1 MYLTSILAVTD
12 LSVDGDHAVERAA
25 QIAMAHGGA
34 SLNLLYAPMSSTP
47 VCDDPANRLA
57 EIAGA
62 LSSQPGLRVHT
73 LTTTATTLEHIAKEA
88 MGADLV
94 VIPHRRERTLK
105 ALLCGPPALRL
116 TRLIRCPVLATQ
128 WAPQTRFRRILVAV
142 DFVSSSK
149 DMAKIGSVVHKDAQV
164 ELFHAVNPI
173 GESRLRQADVDPD
186 VIMTYRQSCLHY
198 AQVRMAALTES
209 VGRKDTG
216 MLTAIGRGDPAEQV
230 VRRQEL
236 VGADLLVI
244 GKRRSTAFEDFVLG
258 STARR
263 VLGLTKSDVLV
274 VPHGFQ
280 VSTRGA
286 AKMRARTAPAVGS
299 NTLGVTREKVS

>member
-12 LSVDGDHAVERAA
+12 LSVDGDYAVERAA
-25 QIAMAHGGA
+25 QIAMSHRA

-47 VCDDPANRLA
+47 VCADPANRLA
-57 EIAGA
+57 QIAGA
-62 LSSQPGLRVHT
+62 LSSQPGPRVHI
-73 LTTTATTLEHIAKEA
+73 LTKTATTLEHIAKQA
-88 MGADLV
+88 MEADLI

-116 TRLIRCPVLATQ
+116 TRSIRCPVLATQ
-128 WAPQTRFRRILVAV
+128 WAPQARFRRILVAV

-149 DMAKIGSVVHKDAQV
+149 DLAKIVGVVHKDARV

-209 VGRKDTG
+209 VGRKNTG
-216 MLTAIGRGDPAEQV
+216 MRTAIGRGDPAEQA

-244 GKRRSTAFEDFVLG
+244 GKRRSTAFEDFFVG

-263 VLGLTKSDVLV
+263 VLGHAKCDVLI

-280 VSTRGA
+280 PSTRGA
-286 AKMRARTAPAVGS
+286 AKLRARMEPAARS
-299 NTLGVTREKVS
+299 NTLDCAKEKVS